1 MGYGGEEV
9 WVQRHRVLVA
19 DDSLRPQGVRMLEQV
34 TTVTLLP
41 AWPSEKELVGAARNV
56 DAILSRS
63 AIISA
68 PVIAA
73 APQLKVVSRHGVG
86 LDYVDVE
93 ACTRHGVLVTTT
105 GDANSEAV
113 SEQAFA
119 LLFAVA
125 RRVTTADAAMRLGEW
140 SSVRP
145 RVVGV
150 ELHRKVFGIV
160 GLGRI
165 GSRVAKHAHGFDMEV
180 IACDPYIDADRA
192 HRFGATLTDLET
204 LLRRSDVVSM
214 HVPLTDETRGMIGRA
229 ELEFIKPSA
238 VLINTSRGPV
248 IDEEALIEA
257 LTTRRIAGAGLDVY
271 AQEPLPAEHPL
282 LQLDNVVCSPH
293 IAGQTEEAMVGMS
306 VRAAENILCVLRGQ
320 VPPFVANPEV
330 IGQTSRVVWK
340 R

>member
-1 MGYGGEEV
+1 
-9 WVQRHRVLVA
+9 
-19 DDSLRPQGVRMLEQV
+19 MLEQV
-34 TTVTLLP
+34 AALTLLP
-41 AWPSEKELVGAARNV
+41 AWPSVEELVDAARNV

-68 PVIAA
+68 SVIAA
-73 APQLKVVSRHGVG
+73 SPKLKIVSRHGVG
-86 LDYVDVE
+86 LDYVDVA

-119 LLFAVA
+119 LLLAVA
-125 RRVTTADAAMRLGEW
+125 RRVAAADAAMRSGEW
-140 SSVRP
+140 ASVRP
-145 RVVGV
+145 RLVGA

-180 IACDPYIDADRA
+180 IACDPYIDPDRA
-192 HRFGATLTDLET
+192 HKCGATLVDLES

-229 ELEFIKPSA
+229 ELELIKSSA

-248 IDEEALIEA
+248 VDEEALIEA
-257 LTTRRIAGAGLDVY
+257 LADRRIAGAGLDVF
-271 AQEPLPAEHPL
+271 AQEPLPAKHPL

-330 IGQTSRVVWK
+330 IEQTSRVVWK
-340 R
+340 K